1 MTDDH
6 ASAKA
11 RRVQLRTAILT
22 PAQFGVRRST
32 SGRLARTR
40 LTTEYGT
47 ADNSGNSTAP
57 SNLSRSACAAGG
69 GPSSHHRSTQKA
81 RPNQIHGFQY
91 KPLPAAPKAIA
102 IHTGTCDGES
112 PSTTMVVLSTN
123 TPRVL
128 RVLQYPSTGTYSG
141 STRTR
146 VHVTCT
152 YEYRYTR
159 TSDMTSRFAKNV
171 STKG

>member
-91 KPLPAAPKAIA
+91 KPAAPKASRPA
-102 IHTGTCDGES
+102 
-112 PSTTMVVLSTN
+112 
-123 TPRVL
+123 R
-128 RVLQYPSTGTYSG
+128 GTYCNTCNVMYHGNVQG
-141 STRTR
+141 SLRLEGGR
-146 VHVTCT
+146 
-152 YEYRYTR
+152 
-159 TSDMTSRFAKNV
+159 
-171 STKG
+171 G

>member
-91 KPLPAAPKAIA
+91 KPLPAAPKASRPA
-102 IHTGTCDGES
+102 RGTYCNTGTCDGES
-112 PSTTMVVLSTN
+112 PSTN

-141 STRTR
+141 STRD
-146 VHVTCT
+146 VHVRVPVHQNSRHDVTIRKKC
-152 YEYRYTR
+152 EY
-159 TSDMTSRFAKNV
+159 
-171 STKG
+171 KGLK

>member
-57 SNLSRSACAAGG
+57 SNLSRSACTAGG
-69 GPSSHHRSTQKA
+69 GDRQRDTSGHACSRDACATVQCGDYAVQSIVDLLRYGYGSVLDEMKTIVKGRASFNSSS
-81 RPNQIHGFQY
+81 
-91 KPLPAAPKAIA
+91 PL
-102 IHTGTCDGES
+102 
-112 PSTTMVVLSTN
+112 
-123 TPRVL
+123 RL
-128 RVLQYPSTGTYSG
+128 R
-141 STRTR
+141 
-146 VHVTCT
+146 
-152 YEYRYTR
+152 
-159 TSDMTSRFAKNV
+159 
-171 STKG
+171 